1 MDTNRTT
8 NEKFYSRTRTIAS
21 VWGADIE
28 NTHIIVGFE
37 HSRSVYMRRSG
48 AVRCSSLVTESSAL
62 QQGLWAFPQAEPW
75 TDWSFTGTTGRSQ
88 RRGGS
93 YSSRRQTPCTGPA
106 CTLGCPTRN
115 PPPAPICWGHQKT
128 GSLTSGKR
136 YTTTTTRGGAIY
148 TSRQTR

>member
-37 HSRSVYMRRSG
+37 HLRSVYMRRSG
-48 AVRCSSLVTESSAL
+48 AVRCSSLVTEGSAL

-75 TDWSFTGTTGRSQ
+75 TDEL
-88 RRGGS
+88 
-93 YSSRRQTPCTGPA
+93 Y
-106 CTLGCPTRN
+106 RN
-115 PPPAPICWGHQKT
+115 HRTVTK
-128 GSLTSGKR
+128 
-136 YTTTTTRGGAIY
+136 TRGKLL
-148 TSRQTR
+148 

>member
-37 HSRSVYMRRSG
+37 HLRSVYMRRSG

-93 YSSRRQTPCTGPA
+93 YSSRRQMPCTGPA

-115 PPPAPICWGHQKT
+115 PPQSAGAIRRRV
-128 GSLTSGKR
+128 LMSGKR